1 MQVDWLEP
9 VNTTFKVPNWVN
21 PSFHYVPTTLRT
33 ISAKA
38 VEEFMEVAQ
47 GSYVATVGKLFG
59 ANALAEYIG
68 GSLVEN
74 NANEIAALYK
84 QGS

>member
-1 MQVDWLEP
+1 M
-9 VNTTFKVPNWVN
+9 KVA
-21 PSFHYVPTTLRT
+21 L
-33 ISAKA
+33 
-38 VEEFMEVAQ
+38 

-59 ANALAEYIG
+59 ANALAVYIG

-74 NANEIAALYK
+74 NANEIAALCK